1 MPTFLERYL
10 NGQHTEVWTDLI
22 ALGDEVRKQPV
33 LTDAQAV
40 ADETMR
46 RARGN
51 LEILI
56 PRLAATGYRFG
67 TPMIEGQL
75 EWLNQKLARPA
86 ENPAEQLRRD
96 MKFHEKAKWEA
107 ELKRMGTL
115 PPLKNPLVF
124 YPPDSEETTAEAL
137 KNIEGRA
144 QGQGQVPLSIRAWYH
159 HVGYVSLEGV
169 HDVLN
174 PRGNPV
180 ADPLVIQ
187 PVDKLY
193 TSICYALPGKPA
205 KLGVSPNDTRKAKP
219 PRLPS
224 TGEYSITLPN
234 ASADCQFE
242 DEWRNTTFVNYLR
255 KAFEWAGFP
264 GWERDPNPPRD
275 LISKLTEG
283 LQAL

>member
-1 MPTFLERYL
+1 MPTFLEHYL

-22 ALGDEVRKQPV
+22 ALGDEVRKDPV

-40 ADETMR
+40 ANETMR
-46 RARGN
+46 RARQN
-51 LEILI
+51 LETLI
-56 PRLAATGYRFG
+56 PRLAAAGYRFG
-67 TPMIEGQL
+67 IPMIEGQL
-75 EWLNQKLARPA
+75 EWLNQKLAKPA
-86 ENPAEQLRRD
+86 ENRGEQLRRD
-96 MKFHEKAKWEA
+96 LKLQEKAKWEA
-107 ELKRMGTL
+107 ELKRMGTK

-144 QGQGQVPLSIRAWYH
+144 NGMTPLSIRAWYQ

-169 HDVLN
+169 HEALN

-180 ADPLVIQ
+180 ADPLVLK
-187 PVDKLY
+187 PVEKL
-193 TSICYALPGKPA
+193 SAAICYALLGKPA
-205 KLGVSPNDTRKAKP
+205 KLGVSPNDARKANP
-219 PRLPS
+219 PRMPS
-224 TGEYSITLPN
+224 VGQYSITLPN

-283 LQAL
+283 LLAL